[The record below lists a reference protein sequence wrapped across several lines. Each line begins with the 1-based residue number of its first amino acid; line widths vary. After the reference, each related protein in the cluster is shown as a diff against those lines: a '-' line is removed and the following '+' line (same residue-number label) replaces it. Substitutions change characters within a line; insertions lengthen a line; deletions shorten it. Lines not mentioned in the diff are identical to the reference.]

1 MSSDEEDYR
10 KMNRKAKRSVL
21 PPPNF
26 DFDNTALNKE
36 FA

>member
-21 PPPNF
+21 PPPP